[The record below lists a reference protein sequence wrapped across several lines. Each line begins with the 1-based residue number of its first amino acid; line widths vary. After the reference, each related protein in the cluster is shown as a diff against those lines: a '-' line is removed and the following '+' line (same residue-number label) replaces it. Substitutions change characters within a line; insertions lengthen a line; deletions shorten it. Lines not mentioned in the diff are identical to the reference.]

1 MKIIVK
7 GEVGENKIGKGN
19 QKTYTLRQ
27 NVKASIKSKFEYNF
41 SFWPMN
47 LAPYIYP
54 DSKISK
60 RKKMQ
65 ISQIM
70 PWIIIY
76 NFQIIE
82 TLNA

>member
-7 GEVGENKIGKGN
+7 GEVGENKIVKGN

-27 NVKASIKSKFEYNF
+27 NVKASIKCKFEYNF
-41 SFWPMN
+41 SFWPTN
-47 LAPYIYP
+47 LAPDIYP